1 MGCSYAC
8 LEIKMMLDELIC
20 KYEAAMGIMLS
31 QQPANLSAFKSHFA
45 VLDNIFMA
53 AYVHVCGSALYDVL
67 EKHEAEWLCDCMMHK
82 ARCKRQ
88 HVHEMLA
95 FQLVRWEL
103 GPHLSA
109 LVKDLGGL
117 YMVHDS

>member
-1 MGCSYAC
+1 MITLVLKLEHSAVLLHSKIWTHQRCLKSGPNNYVMGCSYAC

-67 EKHEAEWLCDCMMHK
+67 EKHEAE
-82 ARCKRQ
+82 
-88 HVHEMLA
+88 
-95 FQLVRWEL
+95 
-103 GPHLSA
+103 
-109 LVKDLGGL
+109 
-117 YMVHDS
+117 